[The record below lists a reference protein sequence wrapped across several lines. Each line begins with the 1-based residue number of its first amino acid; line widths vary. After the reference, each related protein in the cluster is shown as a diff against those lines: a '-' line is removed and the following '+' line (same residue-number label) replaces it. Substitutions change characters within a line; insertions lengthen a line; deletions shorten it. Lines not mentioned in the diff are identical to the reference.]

1 MRFGEKRAPV
11 SAKREVHITNKLG
24 LHARPAAEFVK
35 RANSFR
41 SEIWIVK
48 DGKRYSATSLIDI
61 LRANLDWGATGTLE
75 AHTSMPKRPLS
86 DYRSCSRNCMS
97 AKKPNA
103 AGVRPGFRC
112 PSDSD
117 TDISKAVRPR

>member
-1 MRFGEKRAPV
+1 MRFGEKRAPL

-75 AHTSMPKRPLS
+75 AH
-86 DYRSCSRNCMS
+86 
-97 AKKPNA
+97 
-103 AGVRPGFRC
+103 GVDAEEALERLEKLLAEFHERE
-112 PSDSD
+112 
-117 TDISKAVRPR
+117 KA